1 MEDVDCMTR
10 PYTHLLDGVRMTTLS
25 VMTDDGCRSLMEH
38 GAVPV
43 KHVGSDLPT
52 RIKCQASGKV
62 LLGR

>member
-1 MEDVDCMTR
+1 
-10 PYTHLLDGVRMTTLS
+10 MTTLS

-52 RIKCQASGKV
+52 RINVKQWKV
-62 LLGR
+62 LLGDDWGDEDVTVLVV

>member
-1 MEDVDCMTR
+1 
-10 PYTHLLDGVRMTTLS
+10 MTTLS

-43 KHVGSDLPT
+43 KHVGSDLHT